1 MGAAYPLPQFLNQD
15 GFERYRIMDKTNK
28 GRHSKRYKMKAG
40 WAYIFLIPWLAVFCV
55 FYLYPLFY
63 GIICSFTNS
72 SLNKMEWIGLDNYKK
87 LIGDYAFWTSLKS
100 TLLYCLIC
108 IPLNVFLPLWVAN
121 TLHPHGRKMN
131 IASKLLIYLPGVTC
145 AAALVIGWKF
155 VFASNTGLLT
165 QILSRMGFEHISF
178 LDKASTAI
186 PIVSLMV
193 VLCNMGT
200 NLIIYCAAI
209 DSLPETYF
217 EAAEMDGASKR
228 DQFWKIT
235 FPLLNATIVYVFIT
249 ATIGALQ
256 IFVFPQ
262 LMTAGGPNY
271 TTSTLLM
278 LVYDKAFSNNQFGYA
293 SAIGVVLFLITAAVA
308 LIQFKVVSK
317 DKIEY

>member
-1 MGAAYPLPQFLNQD
+1 MKVLSPGKHSR
-15 GFERYRIMDKTNK
+15 RYRTKVK
-28 GRHSKRYKMKAG
+28 
-40 WAYIFLIPWLAVFCV
+40 WAYIFLLPWLVLFAV
-55 FYLYPLFY
+55 FYLYPLLY

-72 SLNKMEWIGLDNYKK
+72 SLNNMEWIGLENYSK
-87 LIGDYAFWTSLKS
+87 LLGDHAFWTSLKA
-100 TLLYCLIC
+100 TVFYCLIC

-121 TLHPHGRKMN
+121 TLHPHGEKMN
-131 IASKLLIYLPGVTC
+131 VITKLLIYLPGVTC

-155 VFASNTGLLT
+155 IFASNTGLLT
-165 QILSRMGFEHISF
+165 QILASMGFEHVSV

-209 DSLPETYF
+209 DGLPETYF
-217 EAAEMDGASKR
+217 EAAEMDGASR
-228 DQFWKIT
+228 GDQFWKIT
-235 FPLLNATIVYVFIT
+235 FPLLNPTIVYVFIT
-249 ATIGALQ
+249 STIGALQ

-293 SAIGVVLFLITAAVA
+293 STIGVVLFIITAAIA